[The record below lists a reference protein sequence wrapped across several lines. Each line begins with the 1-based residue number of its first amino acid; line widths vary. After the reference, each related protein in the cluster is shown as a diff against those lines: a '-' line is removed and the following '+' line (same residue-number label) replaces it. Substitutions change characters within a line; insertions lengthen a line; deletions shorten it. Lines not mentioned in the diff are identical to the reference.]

1 MEEIWKIID
10 GYPNYMV
17 SNLGRVKTL
26 NYKRSGREK
35 IMSLLDNGLGYF
47 KVCLCSNGK
56 VKQLYVH
63 RLVAEAFLDNPNN
76 LSEVNHKDE
85 NPSNNCVS
93 NLEYCDHKYNMIYGT
108 RNERASKKL
117 INHPNKSKVILQ
129 YDLNGNFI
137 KEFPSAAEVER
148 QLNIST
154 QNVTACCRGEY
165 KYTHGYIFSYQSLL

>member
-35 IMSLLDNGLGYF
+35 IMSLLDNGSGYF

-63 RLVAEAFLDNPNN
+63 RLVAQAFLDNPNN
-76 LSEVNHKDE
+76 LPEVNHKDE
-85 NPSNNCVS
+85 NPSNNYVS

-108 RNERASKKL
+108 KIERTTKACTNGKLSKK
-117 INHPNKSKVILQ
+117 VFQ
-129 YDLNGNFI
+129 YDLKGNFI

-148 QLNIST
+148 QLNIPT
-154 QNVTACCRGEY
+154 QNVTSCCRGEY

>member
-35 IMSLLDNGLGYF
+35 IMSLLDNGSGYF

-63 RLVAEAFLDNPNN
+63 RLVAEAFL
-76 LSEVNHKDE
+76 K
-85 NPSNNCVS
+85 
-93 NLEYCDHKYNMIYGT
+93 I
-108 RNERASKKL
+108 ERTTKACTNGKHSKK
-117 INHPNKSKVILQ
+117 VFQ